1 MLLHLTL
8 SSLTWKISSRLF
20 PLMCPLV
27 DCVARSIVPG
37 KEEEEE
43 DCVLSRFPRRV
54 ERGRQK
60 GEKGDI
66 FILVVRCR
74 RSGKVSRTFLE
85 ENEENVSIAVIIDER
100 ARVKERETFDA
111 GGKPSLL
118 CRRRRRRKSIFH
130 DESNKRYPLNTLV
143 SSLLL
148 SYNN

>member
-1 MLLHLTL
+1 
-8 SSLTWKISSRLF
+8 
-20 PLMCPLV
+20 MCPLV
-27 DCVARSIVPG
+27 DCVACGIVPG
-37 KEEEEE
+37 KEEEEEEEEE

-66 FILVVRCR
+66 FSLVVRCR

-100 ARVKERETFDA
+100 TRVKERETFDA

-118 CRRRRRRKSIFH
+118 CRRRRRRRRKSIFH
-130 DESNKRYPLNTLV
+130 DESNKISIQHSRVFTFIII
-143 SSLLL
+143 
-148 SYNN
+148 

>member
-1 MLLHLTL
+1 
-8 SSLTWKISSRLF
+8 
-20 PLMCPLV
+20 MCPLV
-27 DCVARSIVPG
+27 DCVACGIVPG
-37 KEEEEE
+37 KEEEEEE

-100 ARVKERETFDA
+100 ARVKERER
-111 GGKPSLL
+111 PSSREEAVSFVSSSSSSSKKHLP
-118 CRRRRRRKSIFH
+118 RRKISTQHSRVFTFIII
-130 DESNKRYPLNTLV
+130 
-143 SSLLL
+143 
-148 SYNN
+148 

>member
-1 MLLHLTL
+1 
-8 SSLTWKISSRLF
+8 
-20 PLMCPLV
+20 MCPLV
-27 DCVARSIVPG
+27 DCVACGIVPG
-37 KEEEEE
+37 KEEEEEEE

-100 ARVKERETFDA
+100 ARVKERERLSRREEAVSFV
-111 GGKPSLL
+111 SS
-118 CRRRRRRKSIFH
+118 RRRRRRKSIFH
-130 DESNKRYPLNTLV
+130 DESNKISTQHSRVFTFIII
-143 SSLLL
+143 
-148 SYNN
+148 

>member
-1 MLLHLTL
+1 
-8 SSLTWKISSRLF
+8 
-20 PLMCPLV
+20 MCPLV
-27 DCVARSIVPG
+27 DCVACGIVPG
-37 KEEEEE
+37 KEEEEEE

-100 ARVKERETFDA
+100 ARVKERERPSTQ
-111 GGKPSLL
+111 GGSRLFCVVVVVVVVEKASSTT
-118 CRRRRRRKSIFH
+118 KVI
-130 DESNKRYPLNTLV
+130 RYPLNTLV

>member
-1 MLLHLTL
+1 
-8 SSLTWKISSRLF
+8 
-20 PLMCPLV
+20 MCPLV
-27 DCVARSIVPG
+27 DCVACGIVPG
-37 KEEEEE
+37 KEEEEEEEE

-74 RSGKVSRTFLE
+74 RSGKVSRTFRE

-100 ARVKERETFDA
+100 TRVKERETFDA

-130 DESNKRYPLNTLV
+130 DLKVRYPFNTV
-143 SSLLL
+143 VFTFIII
-148 SYNN
+148 

>member
-1 MLLHLTL
+1 MLSHLTL
-8 SSLTWKISSRLF
+8 SSLPWKISSRLF
-20 PLMCPLV
+20 PLMRPLV
-27 DCVARSIVPG
+27 DCVACGIVPG
-37 KEEEEE
+37 KEEE
-43 DCVLSRFPRRV
+43 DCVLSCFPRRV

-66 FILVVRCR
+66 FILVVRR

-118 CRRRRRRKSIFH
+118 CRRRRRRRRKSIIPRR
-130 DESNKRYPLNTLV
+130 K
-143 SSLLL
+143 
-148 SYNN
+148 

>member
-1 MLLHLTL
+1 
-8 SSLTWKISSRLF
+8 
-20 PLMCPLV
+20 MCPLV
-27 DCVARSIVPG
+27 DCVACGIVPG
-37 KEEEEE
+37 KEEEEEE

-100 ARVKERETFDA
+100 ARVKERVR
-111 GGKPSLL
+111 GLRRRGKPSLL
-118 CRRRRRRKSIFH
+118 CRRRRRRRKSIFH

>member
-1 MLLHLTL
+1 
-8 SSLTWKISSRLF
+8 
-20 PLMCPLV
+20 MCPLV
-27 DCVARSIVPG
+27 DCVACGIVPG
-37 KEEEEE
+37 KEEEEEEE

-100 ARVKERETFDA
+100 ARVKERERLSRREEAVSFV
-111 GGKPSLL
+111 SS
-118 CRRRRRRKSIFH
+118 RRRRRRKSIFH

>member
-1 MLLHLTL
+1 
-8 SSLTWKISSRLF
+8 
-20 PLMCPLV
+20 MCPLV
-27 DCVARSIVPG
+27 DCVACGIVPG
-37 KEEEEE
+37 KEEEEEEEEEE

-100 ARVKERETFDA
+100 ARVKERERPSTQ
-111 GGKPSLL
+111 GGSRLFCVVVVEKASSTT
-118 CRRRRRRKSIFH
+118 KVI
-130 DESNKRYPLNTLV
+130 RYPFNTLV

>member
-1 MLLHLTL
+1 
-8 SSLTWKISSRLF
+8 
-20 PLMCPLV
+20 MCPLV
-27 DCVARSIVPG
+27 DCVACGIVPG
-37 KEEEEE
+37 KEEEEEEEE

-100 ARVKERETFDA
+100 TRVKERETFDA

-118 CRRRRRRKSIFH
+118 CRRRRRRRKSIFH
-130 DESNKRYPLNTLV
+130 DESNKISIQHSRVFTFIII
-143 SSLLL
+143 
-148 SYNN
+148 

>member
-27 DCVARSIVPG
+27 DCVACGIVPG
-37 KEEEEE
+37 KEEE
-43 DCVLSRFPRRV
+43 DCVLSCFPRRV

-66 FILVVRCR
+66 FILVVRR
-74 RSGKVSRTFLE
+74 RSGKVSRTFRE

-100 ARVKERETFDA
+100 TRVKERETFDA

-130 DESNKRYPLNTLV
+130 DLKVRYPFNTV
-143 SSLLL
+143 VFTFIII
-148 SYNN
+148 

>member
-1 MLLHLTL
+1 
-8 SSLTWKISSRLF
+8 
-20 PLMCPLV
+20 MCPLV
-27 DCVARSIVPG
+27 DCVACGIVPG
-37 KEEEEE
+37 KEEEEEEE

-100 ARVKERETFDA
+100 ARVKERER
-111 GGKPSLL
+111 PSSRGEAVSFVSSSSSSSKKHLP
-118 CRRRRRRKSIFH
+118 RRK
-130 DESNKRYPLNTLV
+130 
-143 SSLLL
+143 
-148 SYNN
+148 

>member
-74 RSGKVSRTFLE
+74 RRRRSGKVSRTFLE
-85 ENEENVSIAVIIDER
+85 ENKENVSIAVIIVER

-130 DESNKRYPLNTLV
+130 ESKIIHSTL
-143 SSLLL
+143 LF
-148 SYNN
+148 SYN